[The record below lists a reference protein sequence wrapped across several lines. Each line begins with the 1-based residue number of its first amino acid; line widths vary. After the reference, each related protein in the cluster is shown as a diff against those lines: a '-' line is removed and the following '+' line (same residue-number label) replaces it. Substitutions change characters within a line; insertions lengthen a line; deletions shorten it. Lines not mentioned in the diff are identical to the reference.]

1 MNEFEIEA
9 RADGSL
15 RLECARTHEMTSKK
29 KTRCNPIAAATTS
42 TNERREWGEKRV
54 QQQQSSQNFANRTR
68 RSVSFV
74 RTEPDAE
81 AKAQHRAKF
90 SKSNHDLRQLTKNCT
105 IFFFSSPLH
114 PDRIRSSLFSSSS
127 SLSSSLS
134 LLLRQKSCCWA
145 RRAGVSGECV
155 HDRHSCTSFF
165 SSSLLL
171 HAKTTSFSRRDIWD
185 DRNEYFCVKQNLY
198 IKKPENFADR
208 KSALH
213 FEGDRISQ
221 ESMDSGRKLI
231 TTQKYI

>member
-54 QQQQSSQNFANRTR
+54 QQKSSQNFANRTR

-105 IFFFSSPLH
+105 IFFF
-114 PDRIRSSLFSSSS
+114 FSSSPRS
-127 SLSSSLS
+127 NSKFSFLLVVVVVVVSFTTAPAKKVVVGLVEPEFRVNVCTTVALAQVFFLLSFAACKNNLF
-134 LLLRQKSCCWA
+134 LEERHM
-145 RRAGVSGECV
+145 RR
-155 HDRHSCTSFF
+155 
-165 SSSLLL
+165 
-171 HAKTTSFSRRDIWD
+171 
-185 DRNEYFCVKQNLY
+185 
-198 IKKPENFADR
+198 PEWIF
-208 KSALH
+208 LC
-213 FEGDRISQ
+213 
-221 ESMDSGRKLI
+221 
-231 TTQKYI
+231 